1 MTGMQSGRL
10 TRRRLI
16 WLAAGGVA
24 LGQNDWVA
32 SRADAEG
39 TPEPAEFPPFPE
51 FPPLPPAAP
60 RPEGPL
66 RVVTSTAILAD
77 LTRQVGGERVDVSSI
92 LPANADPHDFEVQP
106 ADLVTISEADLV
118 VMHGLKLDAWIE
130 PLVESAG
137 GDAPVVVATTGITT
151 IASGEDAFSEGDPHV
166 WFDPQRTKQM
176 VANIA
181 QGLIAVD
188 PPGEPDYQAR
198 LQAYQANLD
207 LLDAEIAK
215 RIALIPPERRKL
227 VTNHDSLAYF
237 AERYGLTIVGTVI
250 PGIDTRTEPSAKDMA
265 ELVDRI
271 KREGVPAIFTE
282 NTVSPRLAE
291 ALAEQAGVRVVASL
305 YTDSLGDPGSGAD
318 TYIGMMETNTRIIV
332 EALR

>member
-1 MTGMQSGRL
+1 MQDMRTRRL
-10 TRRRLI
+10 TRRDLI
-16 WLAAGGVA
+16 GIALSSTAFGCTGWHTDRAG
-24 LGQNDWVA
+24 
-32 SRADAEG
+32 AEA
-39 TPEPAEFPPFPE
+39 TPEPTEFPPFPE
-51 FPPLPPAAP
+51 FPPLPPATP

-106 ADLVTISEADLV
+106 GDLVKISEADLV
-118 VMHGLKLDAWIE
+118 IMHGLKLDAWIE
-130 PLVESAG
+130 PLIENAG
-137 GDAPVVVATTGITT
+137 GNAPVVVATTGIAT
-151 IASGEDAFSEGDPHV
+151 IASDEDAFSEGDPHV

-181 QGLIAVD
+181 QGLISID

-198 LQAYQANLD
+198 MKAYQANLD

-237 AERYGLTIVGTVI
+237 AERYGLTVVGTVI
-250 PGIDTRTEPSAKDMA
+250 PGIDTRTEPSAKDIS

-305 YTDSLGDPGSGAD
+305 YTDSLGEPGSGAD
-318 TYIGMMETNTRIIV
+318 TYIGMMEMDTRIIV